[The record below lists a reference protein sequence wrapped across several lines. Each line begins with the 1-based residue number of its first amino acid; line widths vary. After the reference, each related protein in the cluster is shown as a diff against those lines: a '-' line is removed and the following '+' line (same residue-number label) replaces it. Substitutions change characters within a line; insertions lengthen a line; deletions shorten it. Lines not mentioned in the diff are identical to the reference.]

1 MPKLTRIQW
10 IIFALLLAFYGFAVF
25 ALTRDYYLRNPARAV
40 AAVPSPH
47 GLPPQP
53 RTWIQDA
60 MEDSDDSIPAALVES
75 NPLLLHQKAD
85 ELFARK
91 RYGEAIRLY
100 RRVIEIEPEDV
111 DAHNDLG
118 LALHYAGQ
126 SQAGLEVLEA
136 GVAAAPEFQ
145 RIWLTLG
152 FVRAQSGD
160 EAGARE
166 ALGRARDLDPD
177 NGLGQEATRI
187 LERLQSE

>member
-1 MPKLTRIQW
+1 MPKLTPTQW

-25 ALTRDYYLRNPARAV
+25 ALTRDYYLRNPAPAV
-40 AAVPSPH
+40 AAAPSPH

-60 MEDSDDSIPAALVES
+60 MESGDGGIPASLAES
-75 NPLLLHQKAD
+75 NPLLLQQKAD

-91 RYGEAIRLY
+91 RYEEAIPLY
-100 RRVIEIEPEDV
+100 RRVIEIDPKDP

-118 LALHYAGQ
+118 LALHYVGQ
-126 SQAGLEVLEA
+126 SLAGLEVLRA
-136 GVAAAPEFQ
+136 GVAADPEFQ

-152 FVRAQSGD
+152 FVSAQSDD

-166 ALGRARDLDPD
+166 ALQRARDLNPD
-177 NGLGQEATRI
+177 NNIGQEAARI
-187 LERLQSE
+187 LRRLDRG